1 MANKSFKISG
11 QLDISNI
18 ISNTEKLR
26 NALKSSLDTASF
38 QKIEKEFDKLAQAQA
53 AYQQAMKGSFAN
65 QSDIKAANKAIADFQ
80 KTYAKLSST
89 VQATLNTKGINISED
104 LAKGFEEERKAI
116 EAERK
121 RIAKETKEW
130 KAQIQNALTGSSFSK
145 SDQQALARSIFSE
158 EEFKKQIERI
168 KKESGKAFSDM
179 KMKIRDRRAD
189 LISENNAIPEYSNK
203 QRRKAFLSTSQQ
215 TEYNKLQA
223 TRSSKNSTLNYQQ
236 IDLKKLQKEYDDTKK
251 VYEQRIKELKDLE
264 ATLQQERKHAA
275 DAVKE
280 EAQYRQ
286 QHPGA
291 TTRNNSELN
300 RLANETKKRRATIQS
315 TQAQLSERELEF
327 GGTAKELEVERKK
340 KSQELDSLKLSI
352 TNLEN
357 EINKLDQQTN
367 ALNQIAKIRAN
378 ERISEISQQLNAL
391 EQRFIEAKTEETA
404 QGNELANIET
414 EYSNAPSTIK
424 NTEALEKKEQALNEQ
439 IDTTRRAAVE
449 NSGLNEILEETSE
462 SIRENTEE
470 SQKNVDEMDELI
482 DSKNKVNEAFD
493 NMKNSIKTFLSI
505 GSAISGVRQI
515 IQQTFNDIKE
525 LDKSFAEIAM
535 VTEYSVQQ
543 MWQSYDQYAEMANK
557 LGQSTQSVIQASG
570 LFYQQG
576 LDTEESLAL
585 TEDTMKLAT
594 LAGLDF
600 AEATS
605 QMTAA
610 LRGFHMEMDEGA
622 RVTDVYSELAAKA
635 AADVQ
640 GIAYAMS
647 KTASI
652 ASSAGMEF
660 ETTSAFLTQMIE
672 TTQEA
677 PENIG
682 TAMKTIIARF
692 TELKENVAGTVDS
705 EFDDLDYNK
714 VDTALKSVGVSLK
727 DTNGQ
732 FRDLD
737 DVFLELS
744 EKWNTLDRNS
754 QRYIATIAAGSRQQS
769 RFIAMME
776 NYDRTIELVNTA
788 YDSSGR
794 ASEQFAKYQDTVEYK
809 LNKLQNT
816 WEQFRTRFFNSD
828 FFKDI
833 IDGLNGILGKI
844 TELSGGQLFGLGA
857 AFVVLGKTLVMNLIT
872 GVQTGVKK
880 LGELIS
886 NKVQNAFN
894 KVGKVQHYQI
904 QVDTRKEQIKQ
915 LEQKL
920 ATLKN
925 QKIEFES
932 ENKDVLNDLKKIQE
946 EIKKAKEEG
955 RELEFGDNAPDQE
968 LIDKAQELDVIDSQ
982 IEETANN
989 ANEQQVLLGNEEAQ
1003 RAEAQQRGEI
1013 LGQTIATSMSAAI
1026 VAVTTQDNPMTAV
1039 GAVLAAGISGL
1050 LPTILPAIGTVVAA
1064 FKTGGLAAGKGALEG
1079 FITGTA
1085 GIGLIIAAITAA
1097 LTGIIVLAKKA
1108 SEEYEENKT
1117 ENKLASL
1124 KEEVDNLNNSIEESK
1139 RKIEECNNEIKSLEE
1154 AQKTY
1159 EKLSKKTYLT
1169 AEEQEKYNEMV
1180 TFLKEQY
1187 PEVITYYDEESDR
1200 LITQNNLLQEK
1211 INKQREL
1218 LQLEQRNNL
1227 ILNSQQLNRENEI
1240 DTLNKILDFEE
1251 KFGDIQDFMPM
1262 SQETDYTLQSTE
1274 EKKDFWLGLT
1284 TASYSATANQIKG
1297 YVENGEDYTIN
1308 ADDLQRIIED
1318 SLGRKLNIDSSG
1330 MTNKSKND
1338 LMTVGASL
1346 FNYMSDETD
1355 KIKDLDDFEKKTEAT
1370 AKSLGIDIDDLT
1382 FAAENFKNEV
1392 NLLATELKNTGIT
1405 AEDVFS
1411 DIREYIYSLNPELS
1425 QTQANYVAAQAS
1437 MQVEEVEK
1445 LMTSWT
1451 ADSSGINTGEFFN
1464 SNIVKNLNLV
1474 DINDIFDAIALSA
1487 PGTKNNL
1494 SDVKLELGDK
1504 GEEFLRYIGVTD
1516 QSSYEELFGTGGAS
1530 DEATAKVLMDAYLGY
1545 VQQVVAENAE
1555 NANKLT
1561 PEADKEIQDL
1571 LAEETQLT
1579 LTEYQDKLSTII
1591 SNYDLNAD
1599 ALAPFYSGLI
1609 DQEEIQKL
1617 YDSYEQ
1623 KFVKSLD
1630 IGSLQYLNQTLSDL
1644 SFTETQTD
1652 LLLNSIDSL
1661 STNLNLTEDELNAL
1675 LQIDLS
1681 QGYHEIQS
1689 NSQTYI
1695 QALMDAGMSLEDA
1708 TNTFDEYINSI
1719 SLILGRGVFGEAG
1732 AEVFGQQLQTD
1743 IKGFKEKYKPL
1754 IEARNE
1760 MLDNEGAI
1768 SGDTYFSLI
1777 EAGFKDYVK
1786 ITTNG
1791 YELIADKAE
1800 EAWTKQAMAPLETL
1814 RDQIKINDKLL
1825 KEAEDF
1831 NKDAMLVS
1839 ASEQKLIEK
1848 YKELKDAGEDTTEI
1862 LEKFGDKANF
1872 VETMVQQGYTS
1883 IEEFTKALQEGKV
1896 ELSSMEAD
1904 TWIQGLIN
1912 LQEASSEAAEKVND
1926 LKDELADLEEQLIE
1940 DKEAVDEAA
1949 QALHEAKFGTEDFQ
1963 SGLDGLINYERP
1975 LELINKQLEN
1985 LKENLTDV
1993 SDIEEASAAMN
2004 QVADLYEDK
2013 MATLQA
2019 ESKVIDQSLANIR
2032 QELLANYS
2040 NYISFDENGLA
2051 KVDFSYEDMR
2061 DSDIIKTD
2069 GLEKLIEE
2077 YNSTYDMAL
2086 DKEQEYL
2093 DAQKEFDKL
2102 KSEARDKYITMERN
2116 VIDIIKEQMQEEID
2130 AVTDKYEALEEAD
2143 NNYLDALQE
2152 AIDKQRELRDQENQ
2166 YEDLATKEKKL
2177 ALMQRDTSGAN
2188 KKEAMSL
2195 EKDIEDNRQNLLDKE
2210 VDNLIDSMKE
2220 LYDKQKEARD
2230 LEIEAMEAATENMQ
2244 LINETALNIISGF
2257 TNVEDYQSWLL
2268 ENNSSVK
2275 DMTVAQTEQ
2284 YLEGAKEDFAGYAQY
2299 VSLTTEEIK
2308 LKTDEINQKADEMF
2322 TNTSENITDIG
2333 TVIQDAAEKA
2343 KQEAIGDAQEAYDEA
2358 VEKMDDTQKKITE
2371 TKEALDKAEDA
2382 AVTTHGAA
2390 MDEMVKASE
2399 SAMLKVATAGTE
2411 MMIEAEALDLSN
2423 SKDVQEFAKTHNF
2436 YNEKTG
2442 EYSRSF
2448 VDALVNKGYDTSSM
2462 TVDKE
2467 WQITG
2472 TPINGGPTI
2481 YLPGTFSTKTEA
2493 EAALP
2498 EYLNK
2503 YSDNLKN
2510 LSVTAV
2516 IGSEVIGAYKKYA
2529 TGGLVDYTGL
2539 AQVDGTP
2546 NKPEA
2551 FLSAE
2556 DTARIGAA
2564 AKLLADL
2571 PIFNATSNAE
2581 NAVSTNIGDTSIEI
2595 HINVENISDDYDV
2608 DQMIERVKQDI
2619 VDVAKPIG
2627 TSVILNK

>member
-89 VQATLNTKGINISED
+89 VQATLNTKGINISGD
-104 LAKGFEEERKAI
+104 IAKGFEEERKAI

-168 KKESGKAFSDM
+168 KKESGKVFSDM

-223 TRSSKNSTLNYQQ
+223 TRSSKNSILSYQQ

-367 ALNQIAKIRAN
+367 ALNQIAEIRAN

-424 NTEALEKKEQALNEQ
+424 NTEALEQREQALNEQ
-439 IDTTRRAAVE
+439 IDAARRAAVE
-449 NSGLNEILEETSE
+449 NSGLNKTLEETSE

-482 DSKNKVNEAFD
+482 DSQNKVNEAFD
-493 NMKNSIKTFLSI
+493 DMKNSIKTFLSI

-610 LRGFHMEMDEGA
+610 LRGFHLEMDEGA

-692 TELKENVAGTVDS
+692 TELKENVAGTADS

-744 EKWNTLDRNS
+744 KKWNTLDRNS

-788 YDSSGR
+788 YNSAGR

-809 LNKLQNT
+809 VNQIQNSWEQLRTNFFNSDTYKGALDILKNFINALNNMDVKQFLGIGIIGLTLGKTVITNFIKSLQSSTQSITTSFGAILSNGIKKIKTNSFSSELQNKFNESMRKVKLEAPTQALQQAGVETSSINQKNSELLLKYIQEKQQLSEIKKEIQLLEAKGADISEDELQRLNYLRQQTEELKKQKKETASQLMNDGITPGQIDQASRDQNLNRRIAQGQTLSKVKSSLGTAGTDALSSGITTALMMAISGADFSTVIETAGISALSAAIPSIISAVMPLISSILTGPVGIGVLLTTILVGSFVAIEKASEKAKRAELNRLSEIENANKELQKQNDSLVNSFKNSISTQEKFQKSIDTINKLQNKRFLT
-816 WEQFRTRFFNSD
+816 SQEQLSLDESASYLEDNYEGLIEKNELTGHFTIIETKLDEIENNTRKEQQENIANVYKNINKQEKNIEDRIEKREEIMDDLDTSKSNLKGIEGYAGFDYGNKKAVEPTDDEVAKVYANVGYAFSAIKDNLSDLKTIYGEQLNLNEIFGINNFEELINSNADYYQLVDDLNASGVSTEKIIEGISNLKNVLNSIDNNQKDIDKEAAVRDTLLLQGWDETSAAIASYAGKEFTIGDNKDIENDIEKARDKGDKD
-828 FFKDI
+828 FLNNIKEGNFSIFGANGELYKEAFGMLGYGDGQDQKELKKLFSSGTNVVKWDELTPEMRSAIESVTGQNGDNWDRKSSKEMADTIQKVLSSQLIAIDEIWSEEDQQLLNENKNNFYNLSEKLSDTSNKTFSEYSKDIDEFVNKQDNPVKDAMRRYLNESEDSIYKQWNEYIAALGTSDGGLGLSKDI
-833 IDGLNGILGKI
+833 IDKI
-844 TELSGGQLFGLGA
+844 DY
-857 AFVVLGKTLVMNLIT
+857 T
-872 GVQTGVKK
+872 GVQQLSESLSG
-880 LGELIS
+880 LNLSEYAYERIS
-886 NKVQNAFN
+886 EYMNKTFSSLDADVINILSDIPLDDLSSLSTQSS
-894 KVGKVQHYQI
+894 QEY
-904 QVDTRKEQIKQ
+904 IKQ
-915 LEQKL
+915 LTN
-920 ATLKN
+920 AT
-925 QKIEFES
+925 
-932 ENKDVLNDLKKIQE
+932 ND
-946 EIKKAKEEG
+946 ATY
-955 RELEFGDNAPDQE
+955 
-968 LIDKAQELDVIDSQ
+968 AQELFYNYIYEMKLITKSGMHIGKESVSILKDQ
-982 IEETANN
+982 Y
-989 ANEQQVLLGNEEAQ
+989 NEQ
-1003 RAEAQQRGEI
+1003 
-1013 LGQTIATSMSAAI
+1013 
-1026 VAVTTQDNPMTAV
+1026 
-1039 GAVLAAGISGL
+1039 
-1050 LPTILPAIGTVVAA
+1050 
-1064 FKTGGLAAGKGALEG
+1064 
-1079 FITGTA
+1079 
-1085 GIGLIIAAITAA
+1085 
-1097 LTGIIVLAKKA
+1097 
-1108 SEEYEENKT
+1108 
-1117 ENKLASL
+1117 L
-1124 KEEVDNLNNSIEESK
+1124 K
-1139 RKIEECNNEIKSLEE
+1139 
-1154 AQKTY
+1154 
-1159 EKLSKKTYLT
+1159 
-1169 AEEQEKYNEMV
+1169 
-1180 TFLKEQY
+1180 
-1187 PEVITYYDEESDR
+1187 
-1200 LITQNNLLQEK
+1200 
-1211 INKQREL
+1211 
-1218 LQLEQRNNL
+1218 
-1227 ILNSQQLNRENEI
+1227 
-1240 DTLNKILDFEE
+1240 
-1251 KFGDIQDFMPM
+1251 
-1262 SQETDYTLQSTE
+1262 
-1274 EKKDFWLGLT
+1274 
-1284 TASYSATANQIKG
+1284 
-1297 YVENGEDYTIN
+1297 
-1308 ADDLQRIIED
+1308 
-1318 SLGRKLNIDSSG
+1318 
-1330 MTNKSKND
+1330 
-1338 LMTVGASL
+1338 
-1346 FNYMSDETD
+1346 
-1355 KIKDLDDFEKKTEAT
+1355 
-1370 AKSLGIDIDDLT
+1370 
-1382 FAAENFKNEV
+1382 NFKQQ
-1392 NLLATELKNTGIT
+1392 
-1405 AEDVFS
+1405 FS
-1411 DIREYIYSLNPELS
+1411 S
-1425 QTQANYVAAQAS
+1425 
-1437 MQVEEVEK
+1437 
-1445 LMTSWT
+1445 
-1451 ADSSGINTGEFFN
+1451 
-1464 SNIVKNLNLV
+1464 
-1474 DINDIFDAIALSA
+1474 IFDA
-1487 PGTKNNL
+1487 N
-1494 SDVKLELGDK
+1494 
-1504 GEEFLRYIGVTD
+1504 
-1516 QSSYEELFGTGGAS
+1516 
-1530 DEATAKVLMDAYLGY
+1530 
-1545 VQQVVAENAE
+1545 
-1555 NANKLT
+1555 
-1561 PEADKEIQDL
+1561 
-1571 LAEETQLT
+1571 
-1579 LTEYQDKLSTII
+1579 
-1591 SNYDLNAD
+1591 
-1599 ALAPFYSGLI
+1599 
-1609 DQEEIQKL
+1609 
-1617 YDSYEQ
+1617 
-1623 KFVKSLD
+1623 
-1630 IGSLQYLNQTLSDL
+1630 
-1644 SFTETQTD
+1644 
-1652 LLLNSIDSL
+1652 
-1661 STNLNLTEDELNAL
+1661 
-1675 LQIDLS
+1675 
-1681 QGYHEIQS
+1681 
-1689 NSQTYI
+1689 
-1695 QALMDAGMSLEDA
+1695 
-1708 TNTFDEYINSI
+1708 
-1719 SLILGRGVFGEAG
+1719 
-1732 AEVFGQQLQTD
+1732 
-1743 IKGFKEKYKPL
+1743 
-1754 IEARNE
+1754 NE
-1760 MLDNEGAI
+1760 MLENQSI
-1768 SGDTYFSLI
+1768 SSDTYFKLM
-1777 EAGFKDYVK
+1777 EEGFEEYVD
-1786 ITTNG
+1786 ITSDG
-1791 YELIADKAE
+1791 YVLLKDKAE
-1800 EAWTKQAMAPLETL
+1800 AAWTDMAMAPLKGLREDIKLNKQLLNDVQKMSEEDWSITYWKGNSDMSISSVDNAISRYIENEKKFEGATEQLTDAQKGYIET
-1814 RDQIKINDKLL
+1814 IV
-1825 KEAEDF
+1825 A
-1831 NKDAMLVS
+1831 
-1839 ASEQKLIEK
+1839 
-1848 YKELKDAGEDTTEI
+1848 AGYTTEKEYI
-1862 LEKFGDKANF
+1862 
-1872 VETMVQQGYTS
+1872 
-1883 IEEFTKALQEGKV
+1883 KALQEGTSAL
-1896 ELSSMEAD
+1896 ENMEPD

-1912 LQEASSEAAEKVND
+1912 LQEASGEAAEKVND

-2102 KSEARDKYITMERN
+2102 KSEARDKYITMEQN

-2130 AVTDKYEALEEAD
+2130 AVTDKYAALEEAD

-2188 KKEAMSL
+2188 RKEAMSL
-2195 EKDIEDNRQNLLDKE
+2195 EKDIEDDRQNLLDKE

-2220 LYDKQKEARD
+2220 LYDKQKEARE

-2268 ENNSSVK
+2268 ENNPSVK

-2284 YLEGAKEDFAGYAQY
+2284 YLEGTKEEFAGYAQY

-2343 KQEAIGDAQEAYDEA
+2343 KQEAIDDAQEAYDKA

-2371 TKEALDKAEDA
+2371 TKEALDKAEDD

-2448 VDALVNKGYDTSSM
+2448 VDALANKGYDTSSM

-2481 YLPGTFSTKTEA
+2481 YLPGTFSTKAEA

-2498 EYLNK
+2498 EYLNE
-2503 YSDNLKN
+2503 YSNNLKN